1 MRDTHEPQVI
11 VTVTLNA
18 ALGVSYEAHGV
29 TWDGVNQVTGVRYRA
44 AGRGVAVARVLHT
57 FGHEVIAAG
66 LAGGSAGEMIRAD
79 LARSGIPAEFTPIGR
94 ESRRVLEVRDS
105 ANGHRLAFSEP
116 GPYITTEELGRFA
129 ADYRRWLAG
138 ATAVV
143 LCGSLPAGMPP
154 EIYGSLASWAAEA
167 GVPAI
172 LDAGGP
178 ALRYGAGAGRH
189 PALVIPDPH
198 DLRGVGGAAGEG
210 WPPPGLAPGVPG
222 VGGAAGE
229 GRPLPGPAPGVPGV
243 GGAAGGGPA
252 APGSAPAVPGDLDPR
267 LLVAGGAGAVA
278 LVSAREVRVVT
289 AGGQWRARLPASDG
303 PGWPRDAL
311 VAGLVPGVL
320 LGWSWP
326 DRLRHAVALGAS
338 SSADGEVDLEAYE
351 RLVGA
356 VIVDQPDAL
365 AAEAGT

>member
-1 MRDTHEPQVI
+1 MVNTHEPQVI

-18 ALGVSYEAHGV
+18 ALGVSYEARGV
-29 TWDGVNQVTGVRYRA
+29 TWDGVNQVTAVRYRA

-94 ESRRVLEVRDS
+94 ESRRVLEVRDG
-105 ANGHRLAFSEP
+105 ADGRRLRLSEP

-178 ALRYGAGAGRH
+178 ALRHGAGRR
-189 PALVIPDPH
+189 PALVIPDP
-198 DLRGVGGAAGEG
+198 D
-210 WPPPGLAPGVPG
+210 
-222 VGGAAGE
+222 
-229 GRPLPGPAPGVPGV
+229 
-243 GGAAGGGPA
+243 GPA
-252 APGSAPAVPGDLDPR
+252 AAHPDPGGPGGLDPQG
-267 LLVAGGAGAVA
+267 LVAGGAGAVA
-278 LVSAREVRVVT
+278 LLSAHAIRAVT
-289 AGGQWRARLPASDG
+289 AGGQWRARLPAADG
-303 PGWPRDAL
+303 PAWSRDAL

-338 SSADGEVDLEAYE
+338 ASADGDVNLEAYE

-356 VIVDQPDAL
+356 VIVDPPA
-365 AAEAGT
+365 

>member
-1 MRDTHEPQVI
+1 VI

-18 ALGVSYEAHGV
+18 ALGVSYQARGV
-29 TWDGVNQVTGVRYRA
+29 TWDGTNQVSGVRYRA

-79 LARSGIPAEFTPIGR
+79 LSRSGIPAEFTGIGR
-94 ESRRVLEVRDS
+94 ESRRVLEVHD
-105 ANGHRLAFSEP
+105 AADGRLLRFSEP
-116 GPYITTEELGRFA
+116 GPYITTEELGRLA

-154 EIYGSLASWAAEA
+154 EIYGSLASYAAEA

-172 LDAGGP
+172 LDAGGA
-178 ALRYGAGAGRH
+178 ALRYGVSRR
-189 PALVIPDPH
+189 PELVIPDLDGPP
-198 DLRGVGGAAGEG
+198 GGGGAAGR
-210 WPPPGLAPGVPG
+210 P
-222 VGGAAGE
+222 GAARPGAN
-229 GRPLPGPAPGVPGV
+229 GRPAEAGPEARTGPGEA
-243 GGAAGGGPA
+243 GPA
-252 APGSAPAVPGDLDPR
+252 ANGGLDPQA
-267 LLVAGGAGAVA
+267 LIAGGARAVA
-278 LVSAREVRVVT
+278 LLSGHAVRAVT
-289 AGGQWRARLPASDG
+289 AAGTWQARLPAAGG
-303 PGWPRDAL
+303 PDWSRDAL

-338 SSADGEVDLEAYE
+338 ATAEGEVDLETYE
-351 RLVGA
+351 RLVGEVRVTLPA
-356 VIVDQPDAL
+356 EPDA
-365 AAEAGT
+365 

>member
-1 MRDTHEPQVI
+1 MI
-11 VTVTLNA
+11 VTVTLNT
-18 ALGVSYEAHGV
+18 ALGVRYQARQV
-29 TWDGVNQVTGVRYRA
+29 VWDATNQVSGVSYHA

-79 LARSGIPAEFTPIGR
+79 LARSGIPADFTAIGR
-94 ESRRVLEVRDS
+94 ESRRVLEVRDGS
-105 ANGHRLAFSEP
+105 NGRRLRFSEP

-154 EIYGSLASWAAEA
+154 EIYATLATYAAEA

-178 ALRYGAGAGRH
+178 ALRAAAARR
-189 PALVIPDPH
+189 PALVIPDPG
-198 DLRGVGGAAGEG
+198 DE
-210 WPPPGLAPGVPG
+210 
-222 VGGAAGE
+222 
-229 GRPLPGPAPGVPGV
+229 PGP
-243 GGAAGGGPA
+243 
-252 APGSAPAVPGDLDPR
+252 DPR
-267 LLVAGGAGAVA
+267 ALLADGAGAVA
-278 LVSAREVRVVT
+278 LLSGDAVRAFTSA
-289 AGGQWRARLPASDG
+289 GQWHATLPTRGGLCWS
-303 PGWPRDAL
+303 RDAL

-320 LGWSWP
+320 LGWSWQ

-338 SSADGEVDLEAYE
+338 ASAEGEVDLVAYE
-351 RLVGA
+351 RLVGE
-356 VIVDQPDAL
+356 VRVHPR
-365 AAEAGT
+365 G